1 MASCK
6 PFYALAVFAAATL
19 CIIAVSRSSNQL
31 KSSVASH
38 SIARFAK
45 PAPFT
50 SRNLR
55 RKCTAPSP
63 RAGHAMVVGAGAG
76 GLITEV
82 DKDSYYPTLKNA
94 GGKLILVDFY
104 TDWCGPCKM
113 IYPYL
118 EELARENPDTLQ
130 IVKLN
135 CAGENRELVN
145 ELGVRV
151 LPTFLF
157 YKNEENI
164 ATVKVNNTFRMSC
177 MSRE

>member
-1 MASCK
+1 
-6 PFYALAVFAAATL
+6 
-19 CIIAVSRSSNQL
+19 
-31 KSSVASH
+31 
-38 SIARFAK
+38 
-45 PAPFT
+45 
-50 SRNLR
+50 
-55 RKCTAPSP
+55 
-63 RAGHAMVVGAGAG
+63 
-76 GLITEV
+76 
-82 DKDSYYPTLKNA
+82 
-94 GGKLILVDFY
+94 
-104 TDWCGPCKM
+104 M

-118 EELARENPDTLQ
+118 EVCLYKNAHRHKHTTHSSSLPTFGLGQELARENPDTLQ

>member
-1 MASCK
+1 
-6 PFYALAVFAAATL
+6 
-19 CIIAVSRSSNQL
+19 
-31 KSSVASH
+31 
-38 SIARFAK
+38 
-45 PAPFT
+45 
-50 SRNLR
+50 
-55 RKCTAPSP
+55 
-63 RAGHAMVVGAGAG
+63 
-76 GLITEV
+76 
-82 DKDSYYPTLKNA
+82 
-94 GGKLILVDFY
+94 
-104 TDWCGPCKM
+104 M

-164 ATVKVNNTFRMSC
+164 ATVKGAK
-177 MSRE
+177 REDLKNIIAEYAVAAA